1 LDFIQDEVAAIAQHQ
16 VALLEGQVRGGGQV
30 VFAVRVDGCGDPVVV
45 AQVVNGLD
53 SGVAD
58 GGMGAGHA
66 GKIRKEMAGQLED
79 GAVLDQHPVIVAK
92 QRGWLGG
99 GSVLP
104 GELLPDHLFQQPL
117 QEVFKRLV
125 QAAADG
131 LPGGSGAGKGLPLG
145 GQVVATG
152 RSLKAVRADGGE
164 QTEAINFP
172 GGSQGE
178 FAVFGQ
184 LAEVGFGEQDRAEG
198 KRLGGGWPYAPWPVF
213 VLTFSFIIV
222 FMLL

>member
-1 LDFIQDEVAAIAQHQ
+1 MGFFFRPPASEIGGFNGH
-16 VALLEGQVRGGGQV
+16 RGGGQV

-66 GKIRKEMAGQLED
+66 GIIRKEMAGRLAD

-92 QRGWLGG
+92 QRG
-99 GSVLP
+99 
-104 GELLPDHLFQQPL
+104 
-117 QEVFKRLV
+117 R
-125 QAAADG
+125 
-131 LPGGSGAGKGLPLG
+131 LG

-152 RSLKAVRADGGE
+152 RFLKAVRADGGGE

-172 GGSQGE
+172 GGPQGE